1 MSLCAEVRGKQC
13 FVRRRA
19 RRGWGREGLVFI
31 FYIMSVSKYQIQN
44 SQFVNIEQ
52 TPAGLGYRVVATILD
67 YFVLQ
72 LYYIVLSFVSFGMF
86 DNPSIYI
93 LVIVFLVP
101 LLYPLVCEQFFG
113 GATIGKKCLGLRVV
127 TLEGKAAPF
136 YSSVLRLLLFMVDIM
151 GIGILMMLLSKKN
164 QRLGDMAGGTLVIK
178 INRYAQFEAV
188 LKKMSF
194 IKDDYIPKYAFAS
207 SLTWGQISFI
217 NETVHSSNRN
227 SKKNM
232 KAIADYIVNK
242 YEVTERPKYDF
253 LFLNKVIEDYN
264 YYVMHSS

>member
-1 MSLCAEVRGKQC
+1 MFDGGQGGDGGER
-13 FVRRRA
+13 
-19 RRGWGREGLVFI
+19 VFI
-31 FYIMSVSKYQIQN
+31 FYIMSISRYQIQN

-52 TPAGLGYRVVATILD
+52 TPAGVGYRIVATILD

-72 LYYIVLSFVSFGMF
+72 LYYLVVSLFSVGMIDHLS
-86 DNPSIYI
+86 PY
-93 LVIVFLVP
+93 FLVAIYLVP
-101 LLYPLVCEQFFG
+101 VLYPLVCEQFFK

-127 TLEGKAAPF
+127 TLEGKSAPF
-136 YSSVLRLLLFMVDIM
+136 SSSVLRMLLYMVDIM
-151 GIGILMMLLSKKN
+151 GIGILLMLMSKKN

-178 INRYAQFEAV
+178 INKFAQFEAV

-232 KAIADYIVNK
+232 KTIADYIVNK

-264 YYVMHSS
+264 YYVMHNS